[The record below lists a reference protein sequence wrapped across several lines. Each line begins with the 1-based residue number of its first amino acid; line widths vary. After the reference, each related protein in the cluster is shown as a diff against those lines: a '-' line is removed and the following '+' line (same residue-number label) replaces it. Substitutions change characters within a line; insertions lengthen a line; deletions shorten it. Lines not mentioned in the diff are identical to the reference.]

1 MFNRLMAADYVHTH
15 GKGREEAIADTAKH
29 VFDEHGWVD
38 ERKIQTPKPI
48 GKQLHFLINQTDTL
62 MLSIGGFVEQIMIG
76 PMMNAMSHNLESS
89 STSVCGINSFFRNL
103 LRFAK
108 ETLFAGKFNL
118 FDNFTGSDAAAA
130 FAQEHGQLLRFK
142 RGLQGRQDELAGEAK
157 KGVGRRSNPASH
169 GQVSAQRGR
178 DSAGGA
184 YAECVPDQS
193 IGRRQGRD
201 GEVLH

>member
-1 MFNRLMAADYVHTH
+1 MAAAYVHTH

-130 FAQEHGQLLRFK
+130 FAQ
-142 RGLQGRQDELAGEAK
+142 
-157 KGVGRRSNPASH
+157 V
-169 GQVSAQRGR
+169 
-178 DSAGGA
+178 
-184 YAECVPDQS
+184 
-193 IGRRQGRD
+193 
-201 GEVLH
+201 